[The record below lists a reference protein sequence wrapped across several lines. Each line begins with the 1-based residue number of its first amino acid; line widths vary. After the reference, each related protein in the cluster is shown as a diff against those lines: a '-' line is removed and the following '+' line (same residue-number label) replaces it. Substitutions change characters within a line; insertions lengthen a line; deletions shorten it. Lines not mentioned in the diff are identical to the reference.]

1 MVLLPGTCIIW
12 AGTGEAL
19 TAASLVPGVAPD
31 SVFGSGLCPPNLIP
45 SCMPVGVP
53 GGVWMGVYFLRN
65 FLFLCAILLD
75 PNVITLYC
83 LVIGSACTTTS
94 LLSHLLGLFPNGF
107 CSITWSPI
115 SRWGS
120 SLVPCFSF
128 SWSLAPLGA
137 RASSLHSATFCQVS
151 LRSLWR
157 VREAL
162 GLEPGRK
169 SRRSR
174 PRSVCAGYRPV
185 SWSGVFLRVRRPFTS
200 MNVSSSSC

>member
-1 MVLLPGTCIIW
+1 MVLLTGTCITC

-45 SCMPVGVP
+45 NCMAFGIP
-53 GGVWMGVYFLRN
+53 GGVWMGVHFLRN
-65 FLFLCAILLD
+65 LLFLSVSLLD

-83 LVIGSACTTTS
+83 LVFGSACTTTP
-94 LLSHLLGLFPNGF
+94 LLSHILGLLPNWF
-107 CSITWSPI
+107 CSITW
-115 SRWGS
+115 WGS

-128 SWSLAPLGA
+128 KCSLAPLGA

-169 SRRSR
+169 SCRSR